1 MDTRIV
7 AGLVLASLFVL
18 PGLAPAQDNANCLEE
33 LQRTK
38 LELAIADRAT
48 PLHDQAFQQAAQQL
62 RKEVAGEWAKANQR
76 ADQAQQR
83 AQAEKQRADELAK
96 QIVAAK
102 EGVPQEAPA
111 KP

>member
-1 MDTRIV
+1 METRV
-7 AGLVLASLFVL
+7 VYSLVLTTLLAL
-18 PGLAPAQDNANCLEE
+18 PGLAPAQDSKCEE
-33 LQRTK
+33 TLAQVR